1 MAIYTPR
8 GLKIRFSVPY
18 AFSLMARLFPDITP
32 FRVLKKTEAIEN
44 VSDVMAVIEAV
55 IIIFFFPGAPLVNIC
70 AAVMGIYFIGYIMK
84 IAGIFIPLIVPISEI
99 FSYIYG
105 YGIITIVLGIF
116 GFLNIGLLKTAVLL
130 AVLLATNIFDY
141 LIEMIRAILCKAM
154 DRPYLG
160 VSEIDF
166 INAYKILAASI
177 GTNINTNVTE
187 QEINS
192 EAWREPYLWLEIN
205 WPEIE
210 SKYTVQ
216 G

>member
-105 YGIITIVLGIF
+105 YGIITI
-116 GFLNIGLLKTAVLL
+116 GLLKTAVLL